1 MLSWDAESLGGC
13 KGMMIGLEEAIVGL
27 EELKVDLEELMVD
40 LEEPFCS
47 SLHAAMPSTG

>member
-13 KGMMIGLEEAIVGL
+13 KGMMIGLEEAMVDL
-27 EELKVDLEELMVD
+27 EELKVDLEEL
-40 LEEPFCS
+40 FCS

>member
-13 KGMMIGLEEAIVGL
+13 KGMMIGLEDAIVDL
-27 EELKVDLEELMVD
+27 EELKVDLEEL
-40 LEEPFCS
+40 FCS

>member
-13 KGMMIGLEEAIVGL
+13 KGMMVGL
-27 EELKVDLEELMVD
+27 EELKIGLEELKVD

>member
-13 KGMMIGLEEAIVGL
+13 KGMMMIGLEEAMVGL
-27 EELKVDLEELMVD
+27 EELKVDLEEL
-40 LEEPFCS
+40 FCS